1 MSFSLYDISVP
12 AFIRGLDTL
21 SHLLDKG
28 AAYADEQGID
38 PAQLI
43 GGRLA
48 PDMHTLIGQVQSAS
62 DAAKFGAARLAGIAP
77 PSFADEETTLD
88 ELRARIAKTLEFLRS
103 VSPDS
108 MDGQEEREIVIRPG
122 GRELKFVARDY
133 IRGFV
138 LPNFY
143 FHLTTAYGIL
153 RHQGVPLGKLDYLR
167 GATSPV

>member
-1 MSFSLYDISVP
+1 MSLSLYDISVP
-12 AFIRGLDTL
+12 AFQRGLDVL
-21 SHLLDKG
+21 SHLLD
-28 AAYADEQGID
+28 QGVAHARAHGQD
-38 PAQLI
+38 PAELLT
-43 GGRLA
+43 GRLA
-48 PDMHTLIGQVQSAS
+48 PDMYTLIGQVQSAS

-77 PSFADEETTLD
+77 PSFADTETTLE
-88 ELRARIAKTLEFLRS
+88 ELRERIAKTQAFLGT
-103 VSPDS
+103 VTPQS

-153 RHQGVPLGKLDYLR
+153 RHHGVPLGKTDYLR
-167 GATSPV
+167 GAA

>member
-1 MSFSLYDISVP
+1 MSLSLYDISVP
-12 AFIRGLDTL
+12 AFQRGLDVL

-28 AAYADEQGID
+28 VAHIREQGGD
-38 PAQLI
+38 PAQLLT
-43 GGRLA
+43 GRLA
-48 PDMHTLIGQVQSAS
+48 PDMYTLIGQVQSAS

-77 PSFADEETTLD
+77 PSFPDTETTLE
-88 ELRARIAKTLEFLRS
+88 ELRERIAKTQDFLRS
-103 VSPDS
+103 VSPQS

-122 GRELKFVARDY
+122 GRELTFVARDY

-153 RHQGVPLGKLDYLR
+153 RHLGVPLGKMDYLR
-167 GATSPV
+167 GAA